1 MEQDLVTITHDQTK
15 KIYWEF
21 PLLDELNIP
30 EEAILLKMDSK
41 LYLVS
46 ALDESPSF
54 KLVI

>member
-46 ALDESPSF
+46 ALDESPSL